1 MKTKELLK
9 KALETITE
17 LTCSMSAAK
26 DIIIR
31 EHGLS
36 HPLNNI
42 LSYDVEEIC
51 SELESASGGEE
62 ATK

>member
-17 LTCSMSAAK
+17 LTSSMSAVK
-26 DIIIR
+26 DILIR
-31 EHGLS
+31 EQGLG

-42 LSYDVEEIC
+42 LSYDVEKIC
-51 SELESASGGEE
+51 SELQTAYSGKED
-62 ATK
+62 AK